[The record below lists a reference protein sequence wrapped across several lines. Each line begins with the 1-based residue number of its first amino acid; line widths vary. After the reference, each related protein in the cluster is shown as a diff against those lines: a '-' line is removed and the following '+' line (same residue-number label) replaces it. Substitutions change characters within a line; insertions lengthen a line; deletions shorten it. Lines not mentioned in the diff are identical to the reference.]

1 MDVEISLK
9 SGKGGVATT
18 TWSHCFLK
26 KNFSIYLHMPPFSR
40 WIETS
45 LSYVLMVTLVHA
57 FFFTKDDAHK
67 VKAHHHISPPPHPTS
82 KGIQWRNCPRR
93 CPRDPTRHGARAVK
107 AQGLV
112 DGGQS

>member
-1 MDVEISLK
+1 
-9 SGKGGVATT
+9 
-18 TWSHCFLK
+18 
-26 KNFSIYLHMPPFSR
+26 
-40 WIETS
+40 
-45 LSYVLMVTLVHA
+45 MVTLVHA

-107 AQGLV
+107 AQDLGRWWAIVSGEHEPLLIPEV
-112 DGGQS
+112 DELWPI